1 MKKQIIFIW
10 MVFSMIHTGGFPAA
24 AQQAAQP
31 PQYRQE
37 TAPVTVH
44 KISPHVYEV
53 RGGDGANC
61 AFIVGD
67 KEVFAVDAK
76 MSDASAREM
85 IVAIGQTAD
94 KPISHLLLT
103 HSDGDHVNGL
113 GGFPE
118 TLDILSH
125 ANTAKHIAA
134 ANETAET
141 RLPLP
146 NETFYTRMGLSSG
159 ALQVDL
165 YYFGPAHTD
174 GDVVIHIPEDRVAI
188 VGDLFFKDREPLI
201 HMHKNGSSF
210 GLAKVLEQIAALDAE
225 TYLSGHAQPVAKPE
239 IETLHK
245 RLVETQKK
253 VKAMVDEKKSLD
265 DVKRELGI
273 STEES
278 PWRSLAE
285 VIYLELTE

>member
-1 MKKQIIFIW
+1 MKKQSVFMW
-10 MVFSMIHTGGFPAA
+10 LVFSMMCFGGLPAA

-37 TAPVTVH
+37 AAPVTVH
-44 KISPHVYEV
+44 RISPHVYEV

-85 IVAIGQTAD
+85 IAAIGQTTD
-94 KPISHLLLT
+94 RPISHVLLT

-113 GGFPE
+113 GAFPE

-125 ANTAKHIAA
+125 ANTAKHIAE
-134 ANETAET
+134 ANETAEVK
-141 RLPLP
+141 LPLP
-146 NETFYTRMGLSSG
+146 NEAFYTRMDLSSG
-159 ALQVDL
+159 GLQVDL

-210 GLAKVLEQIAALDAE
+210 GLVKVLEKITALDAE
-225 TYLSGHAQPVAKPE
+225 TFLSGHAEPVAKPE
-239 IETLHK
+239 IEALRK
-245 RLVETQKK
+245 RLVDTQNKI
-253 VKAMVDEKKSLD
+253 KAMVEEGKSLD
-265 DVKRELGI
+265 DIKQAMGVSAEQ
-273 STEES
+273 S